1 MVRVITVLVMLVLS
15 YFFGKL
21 DAQNS
26 NTTPCSSPEY
36 QQFDFWVGNWNV
48 YDTKDKLIGQNK
60 IVTMPNACAIQENWA
75 SQNGKSLGTSY
86 SYYNT
91 SDKKWH
97 QLWIDNKGFV
107 LETSGKLK
115 ENKMILKSKVIK
127 SPKGSY
133 YNRITW
139 INNSDGT
146 VTQIWDYMTTDG
158 KIIQQAFKGI
168 YKKNNS

>member
-1 MVRVITVLVMLVLS
+1 MIRVFTVLVMLVLS
-15 YFFGKL
+15 YFFTKL
-21 DAQNS
+21 DAQNN

-48 YDTKDKLIGQNK
+48 YDSKDKLIGKNN
-60 IVTMPNACAIQENWA
+60 IIAMPNACTIQENWT

-86 SYYNT
+86 SYYDF

-107 LETSGKLK
+107 LETSGNFKD
-115 ENKMILKSKVIK
+115 NKMILESKVIE
-127 SPKGSY
+127 SPKGKY

-139 INNSDGT
+139 INNPDGT
-146 VTQIWDYMTTDG
+146 VTQIWDYMSTDG

-168 YKKNNS
+168 YKKKNG

>member
-48 YDTKDKLIGQNK
+48 YDTKDQLIGKNK
-60 IVTMPNACAIQENWA
+60 IVPMPNACTIQENWT

-86 SYYNT
+86 SYYNA

-107 LETSGKLK
+107 LETEGNFQG
-115 ENKMILKSKVIK
+115 NKMILTSKLIE
-127 SPKGSY
+127 SPKGKY

-139 INNSDGT
+139 VNNSDGT
-146 VTQIWDYMTTDG
+146 VTQIWDYLSTDG